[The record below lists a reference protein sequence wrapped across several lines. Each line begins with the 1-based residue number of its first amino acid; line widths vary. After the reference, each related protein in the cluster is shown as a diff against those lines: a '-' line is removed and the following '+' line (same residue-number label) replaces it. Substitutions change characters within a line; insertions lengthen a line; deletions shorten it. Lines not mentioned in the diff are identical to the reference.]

1 MKKLLLLGMF
11 GIVYC
16 NKPDVQE
23 VNTDCKCDRVVE
35 SATFNI
41 VGTSQNPA
49 LTYHTVYTTINDCT
63 HIQRSKTHDTTNFS
77 LIPKKGQC
85 R

>member
-11 GIVYC
+11 AIMSC
-16 NKPDVQE
+16 SKPEEQE
-23 VNTDCKCDRVVE
+23 VKADCNCDRVVE
-35 SATFNI
+35 SVTYNI
-41 VGTSQNPA
+41 VGTQQNPA
-49 LTYHTVYTTINDCT
+49 MTYYTNYTTINDCT
-63 HIQRSKTHDTTNFS
+63 KIQRSKTHNTTSFS